1 MMGLAAVSVSDF
13 DHENDNNP
21 IKNFDTTIDNEFIH
35 AEAEQSQQQQRHQP
49 QQQQQAKQ
57 TPPKCDLCGCSACFM
72 LKGVDEG
79 GDDCHAC
86 LDCVFHKL
94 MDQSLGKFMGN
105 NKDFESKFFS
115 YRDKF
120 KS

>member
-1 MMGLAAVSVSDF
+1 
-13 DHENDNNP
+13 
-21 IKNFDTTIDNEFIH
+21 
-35 AEAEQSQQQQRHQP
+35 
-49 QQQQQAKQ
+49 
-57 TPPKCDLCGCSACFM
+57 M